1 MLRLIDRFIVSVAIP
16 SAVLLL
22 LVVMAGVIFRAI
34 GNPLSWTDE
43 ASGYLMVW
51 CACFGWMGA
60 TRKGAHIRIR
70 FFMDRLPAGLNR
82 LVRSGFELSL
92 LLLGAVI
99 AVKAVHLVQV
109 NLDIEAT
116 SLPISS
122 ALIYLPLIPAGL
134 VMMMQ
139 AVIDGLAIWQQEPA
153 PQDGVSP

>member
-1 MLRLIDRFIVSVAIP
+1 MLRLVDRLILGLAIP

-22 LVVMAGVIFRAI
+22 LVVMAGVVFRAI
-34 GNPLSWTDE
+34 DDPLTWTDE

-51 CACFGWMGA
+51 CASFGWMRA

-82 LVRSGFELSL
+82 LVRSAFELSL
-92 LLLGAVI
+92 LLFGAVI
-99 AVKAVHLVQV
+99 AVKGAHLVRS

-122 ALIYLPLIPAGL
+122 ALLYLPLVPAGL
-134 VMMMQ
+134 VMIIQ
-139 AVIDGLAIWQQEPA
+139 AVIDGLAIWTQQPDA
-153 PQDGVSP
+153 QDGGQP